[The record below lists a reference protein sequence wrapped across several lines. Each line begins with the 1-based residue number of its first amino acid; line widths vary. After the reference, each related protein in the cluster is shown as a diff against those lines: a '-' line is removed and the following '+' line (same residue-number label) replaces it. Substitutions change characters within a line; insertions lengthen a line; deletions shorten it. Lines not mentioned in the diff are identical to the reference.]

1 MTTTQQHITPQVFA
15 DDDAPP
21 AAAWRGGK
29 SRRLPPRKERVLVA
43 RKRHELLERE
53 SERALQEFFDEDAP
67 WGAVHR
73 AAGGHGA
80 VGTPSF

>member
-21 AAAWRGGK
+21 VAWGGGK

-53 SERALQEFFDEDAP
+53 SERALQEFFDDDAP
-67 WGAVHR
+67 WPTVHR
-73 AAGGHGA
+73 AGGTRGA
-80 VGTPSF
+80 VRTPSF

>member
-1 MTTTQQHITPQVFA
+1 MTTQHITPQVFA

-21 AAAWRGGK
+21 AAWRGGGK

-53 SERALQEFFDEDAP
+53 SERALQEFFDDDAP
-67 WGAVHR
+67 WSAAHR
-73 AAGGHGA
+73 AGNTRGDAR
-80 VGTPSF
+80 TPSF